1 LRVKISYSVALDEI
15 PDKARQLLYDVEKS
29 LLSSSECIPEFEERD
44 LYGDRY
50 GAFKDKIDKTR
61 RKLFVADSKLQ
72 DIVTIL
78 DDWKRASL
86 ALEVE
91 KFESPAMAAE
101 GVENVEISDQG

>member
-1 LRVKISYSVALDEI
+1 MRVKISYSVGLDEI
-15 PDKARQLLYDVEKS
+15 PDKARQLLYDVQKG
-29 LLSSSECIPEFEERD
+29 LLSSSEVVPEFEEKD

-50 GAFKDKIDKTR
+50 DAFKESIDKLR
-61 RKLFVADSKLQ
+61 RKLFVADSKLE

-91 KFESPAMAAE
+91 KVGLPELPGG
-101 GVENVEISDQG
+101 GVENVESSD